1 MAGNYMKLMQEQREK
16 RVGPGQNS
24 PDQINL
30 KRGHDHFLKTR
41 KKADRP
47 VMRKEELE
55 MGQFL
60 EERESKYYSMETS
73 ATLSDKEF
81 TVREF
86 AAEFEANA
94 LKHEG
99 TLSREKFKV
108 ERSHQR
114 SETLHMIR
122 SDTESQGFA
131 SYETMVFGM
140 QTVKA
145 LCSQPLPRFQN
156 GASVVQWWAPWMA
169 GAKEVLKTYNNQ
181 AASTRRPAWFKGE
194 VLQHIGWMSIH
205 YAGRQQN
212 DCHVYSVH

>member
-1 MAGNYMKLMQEQREK
+1 
-16 RVGPGQNS
+16 
-24 PDQINL
+24 
-30 KRGHDHFLKTR
+30 
-41 KKADRP
+41 
-47 VMRKEELE
+47 MRKEELE

-60 EERESKYYSMETS
+60 EAREEKYYSLETS
-73 ATLSDKEF
+73 TTLDFVEF
-81 TVREF
+81 NVREK
-86 AAEFEANA
+86 AAEFDTDA
-94 LKHEG
+94 LMQEG
-99 TLSREKFKV
+99 TLSRSKLKN

-114 SETLHMIR
+114 GETLHMIR
-122 SDTESQGFA
+122 SDTEAQGRE

-140 QTVKA
+140 QIVKD
-145 LCSQPLPRFQN
+145 LGSQPLPRFQN

-169 GAKEVLKTYNNQ
+169 DAAVVLKTYNNL